1 METALDLLGRMVY
14 LVDPRK
20 YVFPDDAYDQ
30 VLLMFDSLQI
40 VF

>member
-20 YVFPDDAYDQ
+20 YMFPDDAYDQ
-30 VLLMFDSLQI
+30 VSLVFYSLQI
-40 VF
+40 AS